1 MPVTAKVGGPGLDQ
15 TAVSV
20 TETEGGP
27 AELERTSSQRG
38 CENYFLAT
46 VRGKVFFFLFLLKEQ
61 FVLSQSI
68 SKPLTQKS
76 YLSVL

>member
-46 VRGKVFFFLFLLKEQ
+46 VRGKVFF
-61 FVLSQSI
+61 
-68 SKPLTQKS
+68 S
-76 YLSVL
+76 YSC